1 MKKHYKTEQ
10 TDLNTSSSE
19 NNYINKVDTH
29 QLNLF

>member
-10 TDLNTSSSE
+10 ADLNTSSE

-29 QLNLF
+29 QLNLS